1 MKVLPRFT
9 GPARAIESR
18 GRGGKMLYT
27 VVSDA
32 DDTVVQVTPE
42 ILAALFKPAGGARK
56 SALRQAERVVGGPP
70 ASMLASASMLTST
83 DLRVPSMPVGN
94 RQRSRLEAVVLLAF
108 GPRLDGSFRENL
120 STKAIARRTNLAV
133 NSIGPRIWYMRQAG
147 LLVPDRQPTP
157 GGHEKGAA
165 LYNLTERGRMAAVV
179 AAQAV

>member
-42 ILAALFKPAGGARK
+42 ILAALFKPADGARK

-70 ASMLASASMLTST
+70 AGMLASA
-83 DLRVPSMPVGN
+83 MPA
-94 RQRSRLEAVVLLAF
+94 RSRHRSRLEASVLSAF
-108 GPRLDGSFRENL
+108 GPHLDGSFRENL
-120 STKAIARRTNLAV
+120 STKAIAHRTGLAV

-165 LYNLTERGRMAAVV
+165 LYNLTERGRMAAVA